1 MAAHLLNRTGT
12 TPAQADLCHH
22 VLTAAEV
29 AEMLQMSVAWIRA
42 HANGTRRPVIPCVR
56 LGRSLRFRLQDI
68 ERIIAG
74 ERF

>member
-1 MAAHLLNRTGT
+1 MASPILNRTGT
-12 TPAQADLCHH
+12 ATAQAETCHH
-22 VLTAAEV
+22 VLTATEV

-56 LGRSLRFRLQDI
+56 FGRSIRFRLQDI